1 MERQFKI
8 MRWDGF
14 HFGAVLT
21 YWGQENTV
29 AGTVWRFVMDRGE
42 TLVAVPYQTPERPAA
57 TPHCVPERIEP
68 ILAGGLFGWA
78 VRYAAGVNANLEDL
92 EEAESHANLER
103 EFAEWEAK
111 QDLPET
117 AKFEAS
123 LLVCMRS
130 NASPCRT
137 RLEASSTLENSPYHW
152 E

>member
-1 MERQFKI
+1 MGRVSFRSRADVLGAGKYGC
-8 MRWDGF
+8 RDGL
-14 HFGAVLT
+14 AVRD
-21 YWGQENTV
+21 GS
-29 AGTVWRFVMDRGE
+29 RGE